1 MKWLDQ
7 WLSKKMQQ
15 AWNNAKEKDYEQPKY
30 TISALVGSQHVKN
43 SRGLDRDATMQ
54 FRMHKAENGW
64 IIELTGVDQKTDRH
78 YSKLHIIGEEDDF
91 DQSLCHIITVESLR
105 S

>member
-1 MKWLDQ
+1 MKWLDR

-15 AWNNAKEKDYEQPKY
+15 AWNNSQEKDYHPKVNS
-30 TISALVGSQHVKN
+30 ISTLLGSSHSTK
-43 SRGLDRDATMQ
+43 SGLDRDATMQ

-64 IIELTGVDQKTDRH
+64 IIELTGVDRKTERH

-91 DQSLCHIITVESLR
+91 DQTLCHIITVESLR